1 MASLTGTLDT
11 VNSGKPIAEGQ
22 RVAPSFLSG
31 LADWAS
37 KAIPIAGQTLEKMG
51 TDRLKSNVTKTMT
64 DAVLGVGGAE
74 ELKNVQKAEEQGAVP
89 VGTASSR
96 IEAAARKALSANP
109 GREYEVYKTFS
120 EIGMLPPVLQRF
132 NFELGKEAAGQ
143 QGVISNTQ
151 EALKAATAAGFDVR
165 EDNLKDA
172 EEYGLKIIQADR
184 EYKMTLDLA
193 QLSRQ
198 GGGGGGGGSAS
209 KTASDAVGS
218 AALQAWYVRSEP
230 ILSRTRSMVVSAG
243 DDPARQSMIV
253 KLKPQLYAALEAE
266 RSNIKGSMAR
276 AGITDIDSLKAI
288 DNQFDAD
295 RKSIDDLFGASFTQT
310 DQIMTLFQNQFK
322 LDSRTALRTYSL
334 LSEVFGQATVNSI
347 FQGDFLSSLPQET
360 RDSFAKEIEGFA
372 QTSTMSNLTQK
383 TANALH
389 MTNLIRI
396 FKGQTKLSEITSADA
411 RKKLVPALVQG
422 TIQLGATIKSGGGDA
437 ETRKAF
443 LNSSAEIST
452 AASFLEISNDPQQQG
467 YIRNATNSIAHP
479 EIAEALKVLKRDNPV
494 DPVVNAQINA
504 SRTTAAKLVKVTYNS
519 GPNKTKDGV
528 WEVKQDEKTGKYYTQ
543 RNDAAYSRELAAAKA
558 EVTRTNMEGGRATLQ
573 DFSAVLDRPPPDM
586 KTKVDNLNLQVG
598 FLVRTHELDDEGF
611 KGVTPVE
618 LRLFYGHRDIV
629 PQSAKGDK
637 VKTVTENWMDQYRT
651 FEKQLQEP
659 PKPVELNIPKP
670 SESFQGAKVSVGDL
684 VSRFRSYGVPD
695 VVAAGIIGNID
706 AESSFDPRAVNPTSG
721 AKGLIQWL
729 SKDRLNN
736 AKNNGFDLNNVEDQ
750 IAFIIWELNNSESRA
765 KQELMKA
772 KTPQEAAEIFAEYY
786 VRPEGASNRR
796 PNEIIHIDRRRNTA
810 VAAFG
815 LMQ

>member
-37 KAIPIAGQTLEKMG
+37 KAIPIAGQTLENIG

-74 ELKNVQKAEEQGAVP
+74 ELKNVQKAEEQGSVP

-96 IEAAARKALSANP
+96 IEAAARKALAANP

-132 NFELGKEAAGQ
+132 NFELNKEAAGQ
-143 QGVISNTQ
+143 QGVIGNTQ

-165 EDNLKDA
+165 EDNLKEA
-172 EEYGLKIIQADR
+172 EEYGLKVIQADR

-198 GGGGGGGGSAS
+198 GGGGGGGGGSTS

-504 SRTTAAKLVKVTYNS
+504 SRTTAAKLIKVTYNS
-519 GPNKTKDGV
+519 GPSKTDDGV
-528 WEVKQDEKTGKYYTQ
+528 WEVKQGKDGMYYTQ
-543 RNDAAYSRELAAAKA
+543 RNDAAAKRETARLESEA
-558 EVTRTNMEGGRATLQ
+558 TRQRGG
-573 DFSAVLDRPPPDM
+573 PPPEGFANAFKNPPLNM

-611 KGVTPVE
+611 KNVTPVE

-772 KTPQEAAEIFAEYY
+772 RTPQEAAEIFAEYY

-815 LMQ
+815 SMQ

>member
-11 VNSGKPIAEGQ
+11 INSGKPIAEGQ

-37 KAIPIAGQTLEKMG
+37 KAIPIAGQTLENIG

-74 ELKNVQKAEEQGAVP
+74 ELKNVQKAEEQGSVP

-96 IEAAARKALSANP
+96 IEAAARKALAANP

-132 NFELGKEAAGQ
+132 NFELNKEAAGQ
-143 QGVISNTQ
+143 QGVIGNTQ

-165 EDNLKDA
+165 EDNLKEA
-172 EEYGLKIIQADR
+172 EEYGLKVIQADR

-198 GGGGGGGGSAS
+198 GGGGGGGGGGSAS

-218 AALQAWYVRSEP
+218 AALQAWWLRSAPTLEKVRA
-230 ILSRTRSMVVSAG
+230 MVKSAG
-243 DDPARQSMIV
+243 SDSALQAMIV
-253 KLKPQLYAALEAE
+253 RLKPVLYSSLQSELT
-266 RSNIKGSMAR
+266 NIKGALAK
-276 AGITDIDSLKAI
+276 AGVSDDATLKSI
-288 DNQFDAD
+288 DNAFEFDK
-295 RKSIDDLFGASFTQT
+295 KSIDDLFGASFTQA
-310 DQIMTLFQNQFK
+310 DQILTLFQNQFK
-322 LDSRTALRTYSL
+322 LDTRTALRSYSL
-334 LSEVFGQATVNSI
+334 LSEVFGQATTNSL

-360 RDSFAKEIEGFA
+360 RDSFAKELEGFA
-372 QTSTMSNLTQK
+372 KTSTMSNLTEK

-411 RKKLVPALVQG
+411 RKRLVPSLVQG
-422 TIQLGATIKSGGGDA
+422 TIQLGATIKNGGGDE
-437 ETRKAF
+437 ETRKVF
-443 LNSSAEIST
+443 LNGSAEIST
-452 AASFLEISNDPQQQG
+452 AASFLEISNDPKQQD

-528 WEVKQDEKTGKYYTQ
+528 WEVKQGKNGMYYTH
-543 RNDAAYSRELAAAKA
+543 RDDAAAKRETA
-558 EVTRTNMEGGRATLQ
+558 RLESEASRQRGG
-573 DFSAVLDRPPPDM
+573 PPPEGFANAFKNPPLTM

-611 KGVTPVE
+611 KNVTPVE
-618 LRLFYGHRDIV
+618 LRLFYGHRDTV

-695 VVAAGIIGNID
+695 VVSAGIIGNID

-729 SKDRLNN
+729 SKDRLKN
-736 AKNNGFDLNNVEDQ
+736 ARENGFDLDNVEDQ
-750 IAFIIWELNNSESRA
+750 IAFIIWELNNSESKA

-772 KTPQEAAEIFAEYY
+772 RTPQEAAEIFAEYY

-815 LMQ
+815 SMQ

>member
-37 KAIPIAGQTLEKMG
+37 KAIPIAGQTLENIG

-74 ELKNVQKAEEQGAVP
+74 ELKNVQKAEEQGSVP

-96 IEAAARKALSANP
+96 IEAAARKALAANP

-132 NFELGKEAAGQ
+132 NFELNKEAAGQ
-143 QGVISNTQ
+143 QGVIGNTQ

-165 EDNLKDA
+165 EDNLKEA
-172 EEYGLKIIQADR
+172 EEYGLKVIQADR

-198 GGGGGGGGSAS
+198 GGGGGGSGSAS

-218 AALQAWYVRSEP
+218 AALQAWWLRSAPTLETVRAMVKSAGSDSALQAMIVRLKP
-230 ILSRTRSMVVSAG
+230 ILYSSL
-243 DDPARQSMIV
+243 QSE
-253 KLKPQLYAALEAE
+253 LT
-266 RSNIKGSMAR
+266 NIKGALAK
-276 AGITDIDSLKAI
+276 AGVSDDATLKSI
-288 DNQFDAD
+288 DNAFEFDK
-295 RKSIDDLFGASFTQT
+295 KSIDDLFGASFTQA
-310 DQIMTLFQNQFK
+310 DQILTLFQNQFK
-322 LDSRTALRTYSL
+322 LDTRTALRSYSL
-334 LSEVFGQATVNSI
+334 LSEAFGQATTNSI

-360 RDSFAKEIEGFA
+360 RDSFAKELEGFA
-372 QTSTMSNLTQK
+372 KTSTMSNLTEK
-383 TANALH
+383 SANALH

-479 EIAEALKVLKRDNPV
+479 EIAEALKTLKRENPV

-519 GPNKTKDGV
+519 GKTVTDDGV
-528 WEVKQDEKTGKYYTQ
+528 WEIKQGKDGMYYTQ
-543 RNDAAYSRELAAAKA
+543 RNESAYKRELARAQA
-558 EVTRTNMEGGRATLQ
+558 EVTKLNMQGGRATVQ
-573 DFSAVLDRPPPDM
+573 DFVPLLDKPPTDM

-618 LRLFYGHRDIV
+618 LRLFYGHRDVV

-659 PKPVELNIPKP
+659 PKPVELNVQQP
-670 SESFQGAKVSVGDL
+670 SASFQGAKVSVGDL

-695 VVAAGIIGNID
+695 VVSAGIIGNID
-706 AESSFDPRAVNPTSG
+706 AESSFNPRAVNPTSG

-729 SKDRLNN
+729 SKDRLKN
-736 AKNNGFDLNNVEDQ
+736 ARENGFDLDNVEDQ
-750 IAFIIWELNNSESRA
+750 IAFIIWELNNSEPRA

-815 LMQ
+815 SMQ

>member
-22 RVAPSFLSG
+22 RVAPSFFTGLSEF
-31 LADWAS
+31 AS
-37 KAIPIAGQTLEKMG
+37 KVIPIAGQTLEKMG

-74 ELKNVQKAEEQGAVP
+74 ELKNVQKAEEQGTVP

-96 IEAAARKALSANP
+96 IEAAARKALAANP

-132 NFELGKEAAGQ
+132 NFELGLEAAGQ
-143 QGVISNTQ
+143 KGVINNTE
-151 EALKAATAAGFDVR
+151 EALKAATEAGFDVR
-165 EDNLKDA
+165 PDNVKEA
-172 EEYGLKIIQADR
+172 EAYGLQAIKAKR
-184 EYKMTLDLA
+184 EFDMALQLA
-193 QLSRQ
+193 NASRSAS
-198 GGGGGGGGSAS
+198 GGGGGDASAS
-209 KTASDAVGS
+209 KMASDAVTS

-243 DDPARQSMIV
+243 DDPARQAMIV
-253 KLKPQLYAALEAE
+253 KLKKQLFAALDAE
-266 RSNIKGSMAR
+266 RANIKGAMAR
-276 AGITDIDSLKAI
+276 AGISDIDSLKAI

-334 LSEVFGQATVNSI
+334 LAEVFGQATVNSI

-360 RDSFAKEIEGFA
+360 RESFNREIEGFA

-422 TIQLGATIKSGGGDA
+422 TIQLGATTKSGGGDA

-443 LNSSAEIST
+443 LNSSAEITT

-504 SRTTAAKLVKVTYNS
+504 SRTTAAKLIKVTYNS

-528 WEVKQDEKTGKYYTQ
+528 WEVKQGKDGMYYTQ
-543 RNDAAYSRELAAAKA
+543 RNDAAYNRELAAARA
-558 EVTRTNMEGGRATLQ
+558 EVTRANIEGGRATLQ
-573 DFSAVLDRPPPDM
+573 DFTAVLDQPPPDM

-618 LRLFYGHRDIV
+618 LRLFYGHRDVV

-637 VKTVTENWMDQYRT
+637 MKTVTEDWMSQYQT
-651 FEKQLQEP
+651 FERQLQEP

-706 AESSFDPRAVNPTSG
+706 AESSFNPRAVNPTSG

-729 SKDRLNN
+729 SKDRLAN
-736 AKNNGFDLNNVEDQ
+736 AVANGFDLNNTEDQ
-750 IAFIIWELNNSESRA
+750 IAFIIWELNNSESKA
-765 KQELMKA
+765 KQKLMEA

-786 VRPEGASNRR
+786 VRPEGAGKRN
-796 PNEIIHIDRRRNTA
+796 PDAIIHIDRRRGTA
-810 VAAFG
+810 NQAYG
-815 LMQ
+815 MMQ